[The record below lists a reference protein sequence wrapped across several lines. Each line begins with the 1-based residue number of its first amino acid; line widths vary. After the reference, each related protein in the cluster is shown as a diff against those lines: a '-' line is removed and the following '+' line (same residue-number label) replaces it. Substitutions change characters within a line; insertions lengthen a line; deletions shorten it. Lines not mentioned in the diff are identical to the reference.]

1 MTEKRSREGDR
12 GEASRNAPPPSPR
25 PLGLPPS
32 APVGGWIGE
41 EERGISAT
49 AHRHRRARARIASR
63 SRETPNPTNP
73 RRVAAGR
80 RGGGGG
86 GGVASSASAAA
97 AALAAA
103 DDGAKMKGLFKS
115 KPRTPADVV
124 RQTRELLIFLDLHS
138 GSRGGDAKREEK
150 MAELSKNIRELKS
163 ILYGNGESE
172 PVTEACVQLTQE
184 FFRENTLRLL
194 IICLPKLNLET
205 RKDATQVVA
214 NLQRQQ
220 VSSKIVASEY
230 LEANKDLLDTLI
242 SGYENMDI
250 ALHYGSMLRECIRH
264 QSIARYVLES
274 DHMKKF
280 FDYIQLPNFDI
291 ASDASATFKELL
303 TRHKATVAEFL
314 SKNYDWF
321 FSEFNTRLLSST
333 NYITKRQAIKLLGDM
348 LLDRSN
354 SAVMMRYV
362 SSKDNLMI
370 LMNLLRDSSKNIQI
384 EAFHV
389 FKLFAANKNKPTEV
403 VNILVT
409 NRSKLLRF
417 FAGFKIDKEDEQFEA
432 DKEQVIK
439 EISAL

>member
-1 MTEKRSREGDR
+1 
-12 GEASRNAPPPSPR
+12 
-25 PLGLPPS
+25 
-32 APVGGWIGE
+32 
-41 EERGISAT
+41 
-49 AHRHRRARARIASR
+49 
-63 SRETPNPTNP
+63 
-73 RRVAAGR
+73 
-80 RGGGGG
+80 
-86 GGVASSASAAA
+86 
-97 AALAAA
+97 
-103 DDGAKMKGLFKS
+103 MKGLFKT
-115 KPRTPADVV
+115 KPRTPVDIV
-124 RQTRELLIFLDLHS
+124 RQTRECLVHLDLHS
-138 GSRGGDAKREEK
+138 GSRSGDAKRDEK
-150 MAELSKNIRELKS
+150 MTELSKNIRDMKS

-194 IICLPKLNLET
+194 IIHLPKLNLET

-230 LEANKDLLDTLI
+230 LESNKDLLDILI
-242 SGYENMDI
+242 LGYENMDI
-250 ALHYGSMLRECIRH
+250 ALHYGAMLRECIRH

-274 DHMKKF
+274 EHMKKF

-314 SKNYDWF
+314 SNNYDWF
-321 FSEFNTRLLSST
+321 FEEFNSRLLSST

-354 SAVMMRYV
+354 VAVMMRYV

-389 FKLFAANKNKPTEV
+389 FKLFAANKNKPPEV

-409 NRSKLLRF
+409 NRNKLLRF

-432 DKEQVIK
+432 DKEHVIK

>member
-1 MTEKRSREGDR
+1 
-12 GEASRNAPPPSPR
+12 
-25 PLGLPPS
+25 
-32 APVGGWIGE
+32 
-41 EERGISAT
+41 
-49 AHRHRRARARIASR
+49 
-63 SRETPNPTNP
+63 
-73 RRVAAGR
+73 
-80 RGGGGG
+80 
-86 GGVASSASAAA
+86 
-97 AALAAA
+97 
-103 DDGAKMKGLFKS
+103 MKGLFKT
-115 KPRTPADVV
+115 KPRTPVDIV
-124 RQTRELLIFLDLHS
+124 RQTRECLVHLDLHS
-138 GSRGGDAKREEK
+138 GSRSGDAKRDEK
-150 MAELSKNIRELKS
+150 MTELSKNIRDMKS

-194 IICLPKLNLET
+194 IIHLPKLNLET

-230 LEANKDLLDTLI
+230 LESNKDLLDILI
-242 SGYENMDI
+242 LGYENMDI
-250 ALHYGSMLRECIRH
+250 ALHYGAMLRECIRH

-274 DHMKKF
+274 EHMKKF

-291 ASDASATFKELL
+291 ASDASATFKASCF
-303 TRHKATVAEFL
+303 TFYL
-314 SKNYDWF
+314 SEY
-321 FSEFNTRLLSST
+321 FSYSV
-333 NYITKRQAIKLLGDM
+333 LLGDM

-354 SAVMMRYV
+354 VAVMMRYV

-389 FKLFAANKNKPTEV
+389 FKLFAANKNKPPEV

-409 NRSKLLRF
+409 NRNKLLRF

-432 DKEQVIK
+432 DKEHVIK